1 MARWERARAGMAAK
15 ISPPEACMLNLAN
28 KISILR
34 ILMMPLVVIM
44 LHFPGRVTCILAAL
58 VFIFA
63 AITDWMDGYIARK
76 CNMVSSM
83 GKFLDPL
90 ADKLL
95 ICSVLIMFVMLD
107 WAPGWVVIVIVCR
120 ELIVTGL
127 RALAIDEGIVLAADK
142 FGKTKTVLQIAAIIP
157 MTLHYPLFGINI
169 AGIGLVILYAA
180 MLVALYSGCNYCI
193 YFYRHTKK
201 QSKAGAAS

>member
-1 MARWERARAGMAAK
+1 
-15 ISPPEACMLNLAN
+15 MLNLAN

-34 ILMMPLVVIM
+34 ILMTPLVIV
-44 LHFPGRVTCILAAL
+44 LLYFPGRVTCVLAAL

-76 CNMVSSM
+76 WNMVSSM

-95 ICSVLIMFVMLD
+95 ICSVLIMFVMLA
-107 WAPGWVVIVIVCR
+107 WAPAWVVIVIVCR

-142 FGKTKTVLQIAAIIP
+142 FGKAKTVLQIAAIVPI
-157 MTLHYPLFGINI
+157 TLHFPLFGVDI
-169 AGIGLVILYAA
+169 APIGLGLLYAA
-180 MLVALYSGCNYCI
+180 MIVALYSGCNYCL
-193 YFYRHTKK
+193 YFYQHARIHGNT
-201 QSKAGAAS
+201 GAAS